1 MKVALCLYIPA
12 LPLSPFLFLC
22 FSFSV
27 IHELAQRSR
36 PRCHEPDEKCY
47 ITRTPNSIL
56 CLRLVVMRRN
66 DVLRSVLSSLYVC
79 GLEYLTMLI

>member
-12 LPLSPFLFLC
+12 LPLSPFFPLC

-27 IHELAQRSR
+27 IHGLAQRSR
-36 PRCHEPDEKCY
+36 LRCYEPDEKCY

-56 CLRLVVMRRN
+56 CLRL
-66 DVLRSVLSSLYVC
+66 D
-79 GLEYLTMLI
+79 